1 MSRRIL
7 RLAIY
12 GAALALGACTTTY
25 TEADLTAE
33 ERKVDAQARRE
44 EKSDEEED
52 EQGGANAEQQQQED
66 QEVDRES
73 DL

>member
-7 RLAIY
+7 RLAIS
-12 GAALALGACTTTY
+12 GAALALGSCTTTY
-25 TEADLTAE
+25 TEADLAAE
-33 ERKVDAQARRE
+33 ERKVDAQDRRE

-52 EQGGANAEQQQQED
+52 EQGGANAEQQEEERQD
-66 QEVDRES
+66 VDRES